1 MREYFRPGNLKKE
14 WNRRNF
20 RLLLKCLIAAVIIV
34 IVCEILARRSVDNT
48 IIFMVERFPAFL
60 YNILLVYMVLV
71 FATLF
76 RRRSFSFFLAGGFW
90 VAFAIVDCISLSYRS
105 MPLTAADVWLTSSVR
120 TIFDKY
126 LTYVELGLL
135 MVFISALIGAI
146 IYIFYNARKHRPMF
160 VFGLVHFAASAGL
173 FVLATTVFVNAGVLL
188 DTSKFTN
195 LPEAYA
201 DNGFCYC
208 FAASLVTGG
217 VSKPDDY
224 SPDVVEEIVGG
235 LQELPETA
243 QDTPNI
249 IFVQLES
256 FFDPNYLKDL
266 TFEENPVPNFQAIR
280 ENYPSGL
287 LSVPCI
293 GAGTANSEFE
303 VLTGMNLTHFGVGE
317 YPYMT
322 IVDSTCPE
330 TIAYVLGELG
340 YSTHAIHNNNAT
352 FYDRDLIYANL
363 SFDTFTSIEYMDL
376 DPETD
381 FTPTGWSKDAPL
393 TDEILKCLDAT
404 EEKDF
409 VFTVSVQPHGRY
421 PSEYLEGYDF
431 LLTEGWEEDSRRI
444 GFEYYL
450 SQLHQTDAFVGEL
463 VETLSNYDEKVVV
476 VFYGDHLPSFNLQT
490 EELSCGD
497 SQTTEY
503 VIWANYDIGSEDRD
517 LQTYQLAAY
526 ALDLCGIH
534 EGSIFRLHQL
544 YDYPGDDDEVFQNDL
559 QILEYDMLSG
569 ERYVLEGEQIRAAE
583 LRFDVEDI
591 TIDDVY
597 CVTDEVSGETV
608 LQVFGQNFT
617 RYSVVYINGD
627 AYETN
632 FVSKTQLELTDF
644 DLSDGDKIVV
654 SQISAADALEILS
667 SSEAWIW
674 VEPEISEPE
683 TVTEE

>member
-1 MREYFRPGNLKKE
+1 MRDYFRLSNLKKE
-14 WNRRNF
+14 WNRKNF
-20 RLLLKCLIAAVIIV
+20 KLLLKCLIAAALIV
-34 IVCEILARRSVDNT
+34 VVCEILARRSVDNT
-48 IIFMVERFPAFL
+48 IVFMVECFPAFV
-60 YNILLVYMVLV
+60 YNILLVYTVLV

-76 RRRSFSFFLAGGFW
+76 RRRSFSFFLAGGVW

-105 MPLTAADVWLTSSVR
+105 MPLTAADVWLMSSVR

-126 LTYVELGLL
+126 LSYVELGLL

-146 IYIFYNARKHRPMF
+146 FYIFYNARKHRPMF
-160 VFGLVHFAASAGL
+160 GFALVHFLLSAGL
-173 FVLATTVFVNAGVLL
+173 LTLATTTFVSAGVLL
-188 DTSKFTN
+188 DTAKFTN
-195 LPEAYA
+195 LPDAYA
-201 DNGFCYC
+201 GNGFCYC
-208 FAASLVTGG
+208 FAASFVTGG

-224 SPDVVEEIVGG
+224 SPDVVGEIVEE

-243 QDTPNI
+243 ENTPNI

-266 TFEENPVPNFQAIR
+266 TYEDNPVPNFQAIR
-280 ENYPSGL
+280 DRFPNGL

-293 GAGTANSEFE
+293 GAGTANTEFE
-303 VLTGMNLTHFGVGE
+303 VLTGMNLAHFGVGE

-381 FTPTGWSKDAPL
+381 FTPVNWAKDASL

-404 EEKDF
+404 EGRDF

-421 PSEYLEGYDF
+421 PSEYLKGYDY
-431 LLTEGWEEDSRRI
+431 LLTEGWEEDSRKI

-450 SQLHQTDAFVGEL
+450 WQLRETDAFVGAL
-463 VETLSNYDEKVVV
+463 TQSLSNYDEDVIV
-476 VFYGDHLPSFNLQT
+476 VFYGDHLPSFNIQS
-490 EELSCGD
+490 EELRCGD
-497 SQTTEY
+497 EQTTEY
-503 VIWANYDIGSEDRD
+503 VIWANFDIGSERRD

-534 EGSIFRLHQL
+534 DGSIFRLHQL
-544 YDYPGDDDEVFQNDL
+544 YDYPDDDDEPFQSNL
-559 QILEYDMLSG
+559 QLLEYDMLSG
-569 ERYVLEGEQIRAAE
+569 EKYILDGEQISATD

-591 TIDDVY
+591 TIDNAE
-597 CVTDEVSGETV
+597 CLTDEVSGTPV
-608 LQVFGQNFT
+608 LRVTGQNFT
-617 RYSVVYINGD
+617 RYSVIYINGD
-627 AYETN
+627 AYETR
-632 FVSKTQLELTDF
+632 FVSRTQLETD
-644 DLSDGDKIVV
+644 DYAPSDGDTIVIA
-654 SQISAADALEILS
+654 QISAADAMETLS
-667 SSEAWIW
+667 QTESWTW
-674 VEPEISEPE
+674 VKPTAPTDE
-683 TVTEE
+683 